1 MKRIQYLIFAIFIVI
16 IAFSGCSH
24 KPVRIL
30 PQGNIDL
37 LRGKDS
43 INTPKNEIAPYIRV
57 KEYYCQDAYFK
68 EIKSDKYLL
77 PSTDEI
83 KPSSSFFEEILD
95 INFTKNNKQIIDYL
109 TNQLESVSFL
119 TFQSGVVSIS
129 HPFDENFN
137 KIKNLPFTGSV
148 GGTDLFFF
156 SNETQP
162 MFQVL
167 PEPINSEF
175 WDSHPWIGQDSLC
188 NLVLIWAS
196 DRDYPYSKTKSITN
210 QTITSGNIDLFYAFR
225 INGKWSQPKKF
236 STDSEVNTNNYNEVS
251 PFVACSGIAPKLLFS
266 SNRNGDYDIFIAD
279 IEFDFTNQT
288 IYVKSQ
294 AKMFDKG
301 SQYDFENTWV
311 NTEANEIFP
320 FVAFPYTSNSNKKQ
334 LFLASNRNIFEK
346 PKNEKKD
353 TLVIN
358 KGKFDI
364 YAFNIDLECKIPPP
378 PPPPPPPPIPKVTL
392 KVILKDTTNNE
403 VIKPVIELIDNET
416 QKKVDLNTSTGT
428 FDLELNK
435 LYKVRGGSYLNYFDC
450 DNPNNCFPIF
460 YKGKNYKAQEPKITS
475 RKVKIYY
482 DTVINPNLV
491 VQYDT
496 TYKKEIV
503 VVNKENILNPKTSQ
517 SKKIK
522 DTLEQKVTQSETTK
536 DFNIIRCP
544 PRDQLEIFKKQNQ
557 NIEIDSTIDQII
569 ESRPV
574 LAEVTKEVI
583 TKREWFEGGKTIK
596 KYYEVIEYDTTFL
609 PPTTILVDTVFGPVI
624 SSFKTRTGYISTYN
638 IKGDLTI
645 YDTIVLTPVL
655 FCKPPCIVAFDSIQ
669 REYYKNVPYYQTAF
683 WKVNTSVGL
692 EQHLLDMQE
701 GGYLENAS
709 FIELSPKNRDYGI
722 GHPGREKRK
731 AMYRQYAKEVDKN
744 LLAMR
749 DTVTEVFIPSLEK
762 LLEYSPESK
771 LLLKLEAYSDIRDAS
786 KCYYIG
792 NTVNYIQGYEQN
804 NEIVLSKVEI
814 NSGDVLGSDND
825 NLSKLRVYFGFKELF
840 QRLRNNK
847 KFNEYFNKGLVFY
860 PTQEF
865 KDDKDMLEA
874 LKKAKIIII
883 AEGKY
888 YDKVVK
894 TNEIDY
900 DPVRRLNLFI
910 KPIQYMNM
918 RIIPSKCC
926 R

>member
-1 MKRIQYLIFAIFIVI
+1 MKRIQFLLFVTFIVI
-16 IAFSGCSH
+16 IAFSGCCH
-24 KPVRIL
+24 KPVKIL
-30 PQGNIDL
+30 PQRNINL
-37 LRGKDS
+37 LRQDS

-57 KEYYCQDAYFK
+57 KEWYCKDAYFK
-68 EIKSDKYLL
+68 EMKSDKYLL
-77 PSTDEI
+77 PSIEEI
-83 KPSSSFFEEILD
+83 KPASSFFREMLGVNFANDNEETL
-95 INFTKNNKQIIDYL
+95 DYL

-119 TFQSGVVSIS
+119 TSSSGVISIS
-129 HPFDENFN
+129 HPSDEKFNFL
-137 KIKNLPFTGSV
+137 KKLPFKGNV

-156 SNETQP
+156 SSEQQP
-162 MFQVL
+162 MFQAL

-175 WDSHPWIGQDSLC
+175 WDSHPWIGQDSVC

-196 DRDYPYSKTKSITN
+196 DRDDPYSKTKNLFN
-210 QTITSGNIDLFYAFR
+210 QAITSGNIDLFYAFR
-225 INGKWSQPKKF
+225 INGIWSQPKKF
-236 STDSEVNTNNYNEVS
+236 STESEVNTNNYNEIS

-266 SNRNGDYDIFIAD
+266 SNRNGDYDIFIAN
-279 IEFDFTNQT
+279 IEFDFSNQT
-288 IYVKSQ
+288 IAVKSQ

-301 SQYDFENTWV
+301 SQYDFEKVWV

-320 FVAFPYTSNSNKKQ
+320 FVAFPYTNYNNTKQ
-334 LFLASNRNIFEK
+334 LFLASNRNVFEK

-358 KGKFDI
+358 KGNFDI
-364 YAFNIDLECKIPPP
+364 YAFDIDLECKIPPP
-378 PPPPPPPPIPKVTL
+378 PPPPPPPPQPKVTL
-392 KVILKDTTNNE
+392 KVILRDTANNE
-403 VIKPVIELIDNET
+403 IIKPVIELFDSET
-416 QKKVDLNTSTGT
+416 NKKVDLNTSTGS

-435 LYKVRGGSYLNYFDC
+435 LYKVKGGSYLNYFDC
-450 DNPNNCFPIF
+450 DNPNNCFPLY
-460 YKGKNYKAQEPKITS
+460 YKGTNYKAQEPKITAK
-475 RKVKIYY
+475 KVKKYY
-482 DTVINPNLV
+482 DTIINPTLV

-503 VVNKENILNPKTSQ
+503 VVNKENILTPKTTQ
-517 SKKIK
+517 SKKVK
-522 DTLEQKVTQSETTK
+522 DSLEQNVTRSETTK

-544 PRDQLEIFKKQNQ
+544 PREQLEVLKKKNQ
-557 NIEIDSTIDQII
+557 EVELDSTIELTI

-583 TKREWFEGGKTIK
+583 TKREWYEGGKTIQ

-609 PPTTILVDTVFGPVI
+609 PPKVILVDTVLGPVV
-624 SSFKTRTGYISTYN
+624 SSFKTCLGYISTYN
-638 IKGDLTI
+638 IKGEVTL

-655 FCKPPCIVAFDSIQ
+655 FCKPPCLVAFDSIK

-692 EQHLLDMQE
+692 EQHLLDMQN
-701 GGYLENAS
+701 GGYLEKAS
-709 FIELSPKNRDYGI
+709 FIELSPKNRDYGV
-722 GHPGREKRK
+722 GHPEREKRK
-731 AMYRQYAKEVDKN
+731 AMYRQYAKEVDRN
-744 LLAMR
+744 LIAMR
-749 DTVTEVFIPSLEK
+749 DTITEVFIPALEK
-762 LLEYSPESK
+762 LLENSPDSK

-786 KCYYIG
+786 RCFYIG
-792 NTVNYIQGYEQN
+792 NTINYIQGYEQN
-804 NEIVLSKVEI
+804 NEIVLTKIEI
-814 NSGDVLGSDND
+814 KNGDVLGSDND

-840 QRLRNNK
+840 QRLKYNK
-847 KFNEYFNKGLVFY
+847 KFMEYFNKGLVFY

-865 KDDKDMLEA
+865 KDDKDMQES

-888 YDKVVK
+888 YDKIVK
-894 TNEIDY
+894 SNEIEY

-918 RIIPSKCC
+918 RIIPAKCC